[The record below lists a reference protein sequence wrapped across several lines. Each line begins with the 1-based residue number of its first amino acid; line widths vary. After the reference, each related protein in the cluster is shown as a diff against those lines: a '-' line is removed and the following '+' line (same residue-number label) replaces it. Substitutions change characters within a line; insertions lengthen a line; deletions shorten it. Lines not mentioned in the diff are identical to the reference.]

1 MFPLLLGIAILGCF
15 VAIFFLRSK
24 RKPLAHTDQTSPGSH
39 IRASRRI
46 AHIGKPGQ
54 KVSALT
60 EEPKPLRTGTFNKEK
75 TGANRNQLEQIKK
88 VTTVT

>member
-1 MFPLLLGIAILGCF
+1 MVFPLLLGVAILGCF
-15 VAIFFLRSK
+15 VAIFLLRPK
-24 RKPLAHTDQTSPGSH
+24 RKPLAHPDQTSPGSRSH
-39 IRASRRI
+39 RKART
-46 AHIGKPGQ
+46 

-88 VTTVT
+88 VTAVT

>member
-1 MFPLLLGIAILGCF
+1 MVFPLLLGVAILGCF
-15 VAIFFLRSK
+15 VAIFFLRPK
-24 RKPLAHTDQTSPGSH
+24 RKPLAHPDSSH
-39 IRASRRI
+39 RKART
-46 AHIGKPGQ
+46 